1 MELFNQLDSDGDGY
15 ISPQNIDI
23 DHISNEVIEL
33 IKPILIEMDENNCMV
48 DFEAFYLSTL
58 HLMQT
63 LSIAERDELFHS
75 FKSKW
80 EERKS
85 KVEQFEHKPQINE
98 RSAKIAAQKRPY
110 EHCEGLYQ
118 NGLNQKKVRRDG
130 RWWLL
135 TVIYW

>member
-1 MELFNQLDSDGDGY
+1 MSVHDYLYNKKEDKEATRLRMLRDEDSRKKDKMATSLEASSQIVERIKREKLMELFNQLDSDGDGY

-33 IKPILIEMDENNCMV
+33 IKPILVEMDENNCMV

-85 KVEQFEHKPQINE
+85 KVE
-98 RSAKIAAQKRPY
+98 
-110 EHCEGLYQ
+110 
-118 NGLNQKKVRRDG
+118 
-130 RWWLL
+130 
-135 TVIYW
+135 